1 MMVHSILVR
10 NFIITHERYTR
21 DICILILNDKVRP
34 LEYINLPSGMAVA
47 IYADEGCNYQQKLDD
62 VYTTINDNG
71 GTSSTGMS
79 CNSGNGNACASSTS
93 SSSATLTTGASMDGS
108 SSVTSSNSSNNSKRG
123 FWRKNH
129 LQSSNSIQI
138 FSQETTT
145 PYDLSTFLRFAIQC
159 TDCLEFI
166 HRHNTFHGEV
176 RLSAFQY
183 RNDRVKLWN
192 FGSNARTC
200 EKYLTSEG
208 WRKTASHREAI
219 EQLLVYMSP
228 EQTGRTTYT
237 ADHRSDIYSLGI
249 VFFILL
255 TGQTPFEGG
264 PLEILNGILSR
275 KVPLVHEIQFNVPEI
290 VSSIVEKMTNK
301 VRSCRRGK

>member
-1 MMVHSILVR
+1 MSMI
-10 NFIITHERYTR
+10 
-21 DICILILNDKVRP
+21 KVRP

-62 VYTTINDNG
+62 AYTTTI
-71 GTSSTGMS
+71 
-79 CNSGNGNACASSTS
+79 SGNNSSAYASSSSTS
-93 SSSATLTTGASMDGS
+93 NSSATLTTAAAGGATYSMDGS
-108 SSVTSSNSSNNSKRG
+108 RSVSSSNSSGNNSNKHG
-123 FWRKNH
+123 FWRKHH
-129 LQSSNSIQI
+129 LQSNSSIQV

-166 HRHNTFHGEV
+166 HRHSTFHGEV

-183 RNDRVKLWN
+183 QNDRVKLWN

-255 TGQTPFEGG
+255 TGQTPFDGG

-275 KVPLVHEIQFNVPEI
+275 KVPLVHEVQLDVPEI

-301 VRSCRRGK
+301 VR

>member
-1 MMVHSILVR
+1 M
-10 NFIITHERYTR
+10 
-21 DICILILNDKVRP
+21 RP

-62 VYTTINDNG
+62 AYTT
-71 GTSSTGMS
+71 TLS
-79 CNSGNGNACASSTS
+79 CSGNNTAYASSN
-93 SSSATLTTGASMDGS
+93 SSATLTSGAYSMDGS
-108 SSVTSSNSSNNSKRG
+108 RSVTSSNSSSNNKHG
-123 FWRKNH
+123 FWRNH
-129 LQSSNSIQI
+129 HLYSNSSIQV

-166 HRHNTFHGEV
+166 HRHYTFHGEV

-183 RNDRVKLWN
+183 QNDRVKLWN

-255 TGQTPFEGG
+255 TGQTPFDGG

-275 KVPLVHEIQFNVPEI
+275 KVPLVHEIQLDVPEI

-301 VRSCRRGK
+301 VRSCRRRE